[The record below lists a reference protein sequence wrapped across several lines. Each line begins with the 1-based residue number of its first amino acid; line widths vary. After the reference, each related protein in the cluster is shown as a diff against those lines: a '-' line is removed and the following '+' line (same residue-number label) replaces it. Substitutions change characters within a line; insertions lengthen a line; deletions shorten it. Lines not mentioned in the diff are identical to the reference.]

1 MILWKELIGY
11 LGMAFIVLSFSFKN
25 IRTLRT
31 LNLIGAVACLIYG
44 LVTQTPA
51 TAALNAF
58 CIIINITQLIK
69 QSRAESKSQK

>member
-1 MILWKELIGY
+1 MISWEELIGY
-11 LGMAFIVLSFSFKN
+11 LGMTFIVLSFSFKN
-25 IRTLRT
+25 IRTLRI
-31 LNLIGAVACLIYG
+31 LNLIGAVASLIYG
-44 LVTQTPA
+44 LVTQTYP